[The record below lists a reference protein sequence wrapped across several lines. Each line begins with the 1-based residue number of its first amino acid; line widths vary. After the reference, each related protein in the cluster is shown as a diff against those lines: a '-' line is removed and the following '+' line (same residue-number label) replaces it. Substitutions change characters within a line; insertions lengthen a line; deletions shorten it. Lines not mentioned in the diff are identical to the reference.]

1 MDGRGGVVSPF
12 LIKLWTLVDNQETNE
27 LIFWSANGQ
36 SFLVYDEHRFAK
48 EILPKY
54 FKHSK
59 MNSFVRQLN
68 MYGFCKVDAI
78 RDKKDISEFE
88 HPCFVRGSSKL
99 LKKVKRKASIIRQK
113 KIHWRDVGPIMKE
126 MKRMRRTHETMNNL
140 LYFLQ
145 LENQRR
151 LNKQSRQWCHKVIKA
166 NLNWICLTE
175 DTFASFSSPTPP
187 TPFPQLL
194 HLHILNG
201 LVCWPEVSNETHRL
215 VMVPS
220 GQLVGS

>member
-145 LENQRR
+145 LENRDLWFEV
-151 LNKQSRQWCHKVIKA
+151 LNLQQKHAQQQKVVHKLFQFLILLAQVNHLIGLKRKLSNLWPGMATFQSSTSC
-166 NLNWICLTE
+166 T
-175 DTFASFSSPTPP
+175 
-187 TPFPQLL
+187 
-194 HLHILNG
+194 
-201 LVCWPEVSNETHRL
+201 
-215 VMVPS
+215 
-220 GQLVGS
+220 